1 MHDERAPATSPAATR
16 VADDAADREAE
27 RTTWLVF
34 ALGATDYAVD
44 VASVQQII
52 GLQPITRVPR
62 MPDAVRGVINLRG
75 RVVPV
80 IDLRIRFGLEAVDHG
95 QRTCIIV
102 VRTAGTDLG
111 IVVDR
116 VVEVARITAAAI
128 EDAPQFGGSDTE
140 YLHGVAKHDGRVLLL
155 LDAGRALSGE
165 ELDALDTA
173 ADAAA
178 QPPA

>member
-1 MHDERAPATSPAATR
+1 MHDERAHPTSPAATL
-16 VADDAADREAE
+16 VADDAANRDAE

-34 ALGATDYAVD
+34 ALGATEYAVD

-75 RVVPV
+75 RVVPIV
-80 IDLRIRFGLEAVDHG
+80 DLRIRFNLEAVDHG

-102 VRTAGTDLG
+102 VRTAGADVG

-116 VVEVARITAAAI
+116 VLEVARVAVDTI
-128 EDAPQFGGSDTE
+128 EDAPQFGGSDTV
-140 YLHGVAKHDGRVLLL
+140 YLRGVAKHDGRVLLL
-155 LDAGRALSGE
+155 LDTGRALSGE
-165 ELDALDTA
+165 QLDALD
-173 ADAAA
+173 AAA
-178 QPPA
+178 VAGQPPA